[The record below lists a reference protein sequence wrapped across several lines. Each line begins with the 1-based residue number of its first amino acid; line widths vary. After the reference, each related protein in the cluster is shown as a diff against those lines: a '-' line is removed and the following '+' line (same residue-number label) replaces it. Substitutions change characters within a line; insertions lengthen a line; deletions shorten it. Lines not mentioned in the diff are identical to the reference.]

1 MRSRGTPR
9 PWTTTKA
16 PSFLAPSFAFLEKNT
31 SCFHM
36 TLTDDIWTNREM
48 LSSLDVFAE
57 WSRITLT
64 HITADWRLQR
74 NQTLQTSWR
83 NYTHHPPKAECLCI
97 FKNLEAKKI
106 LHIELS
112 RRRCCCARKRGT
124 LNGGY
129 AHATSASFGPQRRDR
144 ATKQR
149 AGNRHVNKKKH
160 THAHARSYSKYTHK
174 VGTYQVV
181 YSQRLW
187 AQDVYQLPPDSC
199 VGWPAVNCVSDSP
212 LLLLIV
218 SISVPAEK
226 WGCCGQTQSYWSLR
240 LVPDLPAARRGRDG
254 RKKKKKGGRVEPPWH
269 SQTQRLPPGRG
280 NWRCSGEFSLFQVAA
295 LYFKMIQLRPFVHL
309 NSDNCFFFPLFFQ
322 RHKELSL
329 VCWLWR
335 TPRTIY
341 SGCWLYYGFV
351 FMFVLR
357 ATM

>member
-1 MRSRGTPR
+1 MIQNSLDCIWLNVLAWLALARNTAALDDHQGSLVFS
-9 PWTTTKA
+9 
-16 PSFLAPSFAFLEKNT
+16 SFFRVSQKNT

-160 THAHARSYSKYTHK
+160 ARAFL
-174 VGTYQVV
+174 Q
-181 YSQRLW
+181 
-187 AQDVYQLPPDSC
+187 
-199 VGWPAVNCVSDSP
+199 
-212 LLLLIV
+212 
-218 SISVPAEK
+218 
-226 WGCCGQTQSYWSLR
+226 
-240 LVPDLPAARRGRDG
+240 
-254 RKKKKKGGRVEPPWH
+254 
-269 SQTQRLPPGRG
+269 
-280 NWRCSGEFSLFQVAA
+280 
-295 LYFKMIQLRPFVHL
+295 
-309 NSDNCFFFPLFFQ
+309 
-322 RHKELSL
+322 
-329 VCWLWR
+329 
-335 TPRTIY
+335 
-341 SGCWLYYGFV
+341 
-351 FMFVLR
+351 
-357 ATM
+357 